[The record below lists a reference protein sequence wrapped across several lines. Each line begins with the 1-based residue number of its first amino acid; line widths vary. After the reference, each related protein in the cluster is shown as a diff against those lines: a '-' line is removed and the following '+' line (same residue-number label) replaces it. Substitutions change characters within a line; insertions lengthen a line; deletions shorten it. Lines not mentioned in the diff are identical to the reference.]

1 MQNDFFNGMMGSNLS
16 GPGAW
21 VGFGLG
27 WILMLLFWALIIWA
41 IVALV
46 RYVVRSDHDN
56 HYWGYRHGERRGGE
70 TPYPHRH
77 QGAPHQENPPF
88 SHQQSSAIQNDTSIN
103 ILRERYAR
111 GEIDREEYEEKK
123 KDLMREM

>member
-1 MQNDFFNGMMGSNLS
+1 MPNDFFNGMMGNNLG
-16 GPGAW
+16 GPAAW

-27 WILMLLFWALIIWA
+27 WILMLIFWALIIWA
-41 IVALV
+41 IVSLI
-46 RYVVRSDHDN
+46 RYAFWKEHFGSHPYDRRYHSGFEDRYQNQREREKPRDSYSGSD
-56 HYWGYRHGERRGGE
+56 
-70 TPYPHRH
+70 
-77 QGAPHQENPPF
+77 
-88 SHQQSSAIQNDTSIN
+88 SSFN